1 MLFLHNTSRVEDEKY
16 PTLLKDK
23 GFGGFPSIC
32 FMDADGNVL
41 TKPGRSVQAFVDTHA
56 ATLSLSSLRSKKAR
70 TAAED
75 KQLFLAELTL
85 DLIAAEQIQQ
95 RADQLTLDAA
105 EKTLVAGKLVD
116 AEVKA
121 LFGKMRENGPEKTAA
136 AVAEMAK
143 AGKVPS
149 AASAG
154 MFWNQV
160 LTHAS
165 KQKDAVLAQQAFDAL
180 QKRYAD
186 EKAPGIERQMQN
198 WQQLLDEAKAGGD
211 AKAGDGQKPK

>member
-75 KQLFLAELTL
+75 KQLFLAELKL

-105 EKTLVAGKLVD
+105 EKALVAGKIVD
-116 AEVKA
+116 AEVQG
-121 LFGKMRENGPEKTAA
+121 LLGKMRENGPEKTAA
-136 AVAEMAK
+136 AIAELAK

-149 AASAG
+149 DAGSG
-154 MFWNQV
+154 MFWSQV
-160 LTHAS
+160 LVHAS
-165 KQKDAVLAQQAFDAL
+165 KQKDAAMAQQAFDAL
-180 QKRYAD
+180 QKRFAD
-186 EKAPGIERQMQN
+186 EKSPGIERQRQG
-198 WQQLLDEAKAGGD
+198 WQKMLDLAKDGGD
-211 AKAGDGQKPK
+211 DKPKSK